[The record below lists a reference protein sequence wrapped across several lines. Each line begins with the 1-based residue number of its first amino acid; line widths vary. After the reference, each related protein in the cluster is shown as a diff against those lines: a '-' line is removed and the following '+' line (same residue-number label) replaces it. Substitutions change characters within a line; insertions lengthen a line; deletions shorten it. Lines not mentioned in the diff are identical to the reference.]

1 MKFVERKDLN
11 KAKCNVCNLPAKY
24 ITRVPF
30 PIGVNKYYDY
40 GMRIRLCLCN
50 HCLDNLYKMG
60 IEFY

>member
-50 HCLDNLYKMG
+50 HCLKSLYKMG